1 MEPKGQVVG
10 TPIYKQWVKSIGNK
24 LDLWFVAAVG
34 AGSLGKT
41 ALTYG
46 IQSYLQVNSVKTELN
61 CRMHSWHGII
71 AWWGGRELHTG
82 IQYRIIPSKN
92 TQKWGLKGTLPKK
105 FD

>member
-41 ALTYG
+41 EPLPMG
-46 IQSYLQVNSVKTELN
+46 
-61 CRMHSWHGII
+61 
-71 AWWGGRELHTG
+71 
-82 IQYRIIPSKN
+82 SKAISRSIVS
-92 TQKWGLKGTLPKK
+92 KLS
-105 FD
+105 